1 MRLGAYE
8 EEAQRPEDTL
18 WRFGFQENPKRRAL
32 FHLILVQYRGPKMV
46 NCELVAEETM

>member
-18 WRFGFQENPKRRAL
+18 WRFGFQENPKRKV
-32 FHLILVQYRGPKMV
+32 FFYLILDQYHWLKMA